1 MKRRSIRN
9 KLLAYFLAITLL
21 PLLTLGVLGPVL
33 YARAIERE
41 TTSHTI
47 QMIRQVTRNFEF
59 YVHDMENI
67 IFYLAQSP
75 EIVAFLKSSPSM
87 LPNAGASSE
96 EARAVLRT
104 YVSSHPEIAGLLVVN
119 YRDQLLSNEFERI
132 ARDPLSNDFWYREA
146 AGDPGSIHLFP
157 RPIGRNIRGDSSD
170 DVVSVVKA
178 VRDES
183 SGRIEGVILIDM
195 RLKVVEDIFTNTKL
209 GESGF
214 IFIIDGNGDT
224 VYAPVNKVVYR
235 VRNEWFTQS
244 SHSVVHRI
252 NGSRYQ
258 LMWEDSAYTRWK
270 TVGVFSLNDILREVN
285 NIRFYSMLIAGLTV
299 LCAIGASVFFVSSI
313 ARPVINLQSLMKQ
326 VEEGDLTIRFR
337 GEQNDEIGH
346 LGKSFNAMIEQLQKL
361 IALVYKEQKSKREA
375 EIKILQA
382 QIKPHFLYNTLDT
395 IQWMAHERHAD
406 DIVKLVGA
414 ITKLF
419 RIGLSQGKELI
430 SISDEVDHARSY
442 LVIQK
447 ARYEEKFDYQIEV
460 DSSLSDYKVLKLT
473 IQPLVENAIYHGIK
487 ERRGRGNILV
497 QVLRSDGNLLLRVVD
512 DGVGIAPENLAEVR
526 HMLCTS
532 PGAGHEHGG
541 FALFNVH
548 ERIQLSFGPEYGL
561 RISSEFGKGTT
572 VEVIHPIM
580 TKE

>member
-9 KLLAYFLAITLL
+9 KLLTYFLAITLL

-33 YARAIERE
+33 YFRTIERE
-41 TTSHTI
+41 TTSYTI

-75 EIVAFLKSSPSM
+75 EIIDFLQRPSDASAK
-87 LPNAGASSE
+87 AGTSTQDAL
-96 EARAVLRT
+96 AVMRT
-104 YVSSHPEIAGLLVVN
+104 YVNSHPEIAGILVVN

-132 ARDPLSNDFWYREA
+132 ARDPLSSDSWYREA
-146 AGDPGSIHLFP
+146 ASDPGTIHLFP

-178 VRDES
+178 VRDER
-183 SGRIEGVILIDM
+183 SGSIEGVILIDM
-195 RLKVVEDIFTNTKL
+195 KLKVVEDIFTNTKL

-214 IFIIDGNGDT
+214 IFIVDSYGET

-235 VRNEWFTQS
+235 VRNEWLTS
-244 SHSVVHRI
+244 GSDSVVRQI

-258 LMWEDSAYTRWK
+258 LMWEDSTYTRWK

-285 NIRFYSMLIAGLTV
+285 NIRYYAMLIAGLTV
-299 LCAIGASVFFVSSI
+299 LCAIGASVFFASSI

-326 VEEGDLTIRFR
+326 VEEGNLAIRFR
-337 GEQNDEIGH
+337 GKQHDEIGH

-361 IALVYKEQKSKREA
+361 IDLVYQEQKSKREA

-395 IQWMAHERHAD
+395 IRWMAHERQAD
-406 DIVKLVGA
+406 DIVQLVGA

-419 RIGLSQGKELI
+419 RIGLSEGKELI
-430 SISDEVDHARSY
+430 PISEEVDHARSY
-442 LVIQK
+442 LIIQK
-447 ARYEEKFDYQIEV
+447 ARYEEKFGYQI
-460 DSSLSDYKVLKLT
+460 DFDGRLADYKVLKLT

-497 QVLRSDGNLLLRVVD
+497 QVLSRDGQLVLRVVD
-512 DGVGIAPENLAEVR
+512 DGVGITAENLAEVR
-526 HMLCTS
+526 RMLLST
-532 PGAGHEHGG
+532 PGEGHDHGG
-541 FALFNVH
+541 FALYNVH
-548 ERIQLSFGPEYGL
+548 ERIQLSFGTQYGL
-561 RISSEFGKGTT
+561 RIYSEFGVGTT
-572 VEVIHPIM
+572 VEVVHPLV